1 MKTPDKPN
9 LLFKN
14 KVDLLDSFVLSG
26 VLTVL
31 LTRTYLEI
39 TGYPQLGNNHLHVA
53 HVLFG
58 GLFLSF
64 ALLVLLLSSKP
75 NKFFSA
81 VLGGI
86 GFGLFIDETGKF
98 ITRDNDYFY
107 EPTFTIIYMTF
118 LAVWFVSRLILIH
131 GSDQRFLSPAE
142 WPRPLLVRIFI
153 IFWSSVQVGLVVYI
167 LENLADYSALQNRVT
182 SMIAVGSISAII
194 YGLLILL
201 GLGNLIFKKVD
212 TAAHILRGSS
222 QMAIVLMYPIMFYS
236 FQLLAAIGV
245 IFTMLM
251 IMALS
256 ETNLKYLIDNLLR
269 SYRNK

>member
-1 MKTPDKPN
+1 MPKTKN
-9 LLFKN
+9 HTQLFKN

-39 TGYPQLGNNHLHVA
+39 TGYPQIGSSNLHVA

-64 ALLVLLLSSKP
+64 ALLVLLLSNKP

-81 VLGGI
+81 VLGGV

-107 EPTFTIIYMTF
+107 EPTFTIIYLTF
-118 LAVWFVSRLILIH
+118 LIVWFLSRLFLLR
-131 GSDQRFLSPAE
+131 GSGQKFLSPAE
-142 WPRPLLVRIFI
+142 WPKPFFVRSFI
-153 IFWSSVQVGLVVYI
+153 ICWSFSQVVLVVYI
-167 LENLADYSALQNRVT
+167 LENLADYSSIQKRVT
-182 SMIAVGSISAII
+182 SMIAIGSISAII
-194 YGLLILL
+194 YGLLIML
-201 GLGNLIFKKVD
+201 GLTRLFMKRVD
-212 TAAHILRGSS
+212 SAAHILRGSS
-222 QMAIVLMYPIMFYS
+222 QMAIVLMYPILFYS
-236 FQLLAAIGV
+236 IQLLAAIGV
-245 IFTMLM
+245 ILTMLM

-256 ETNLKYLIDNLLR
+256 ETNLSYLIANLKR
-269 SYRNK
+269 SYRNR